1 MSGKSKVFVREA
13 TGLVREMSTLDYAI
27 TTMNGVV
34 PMAAIAMTPF
44 WILVAIPGGD
54 PIIGIVI
61 ACIFSVF
68 GTIFSYAMTCATFPR
83 TDSPY
88 VTQSRV
94 LAPWI
99 GWPSETL
106 MWFGWVIALALYPS
120 GFFIFLAL
128 IPSLYAMGTSTGDV
142 GLIATA
148 NWLMSDPMPTLI
160 LGTIFLIFCLFIAI
174 AGTKTLVRTF
184 QLPVTVIMFIMIF
197 LMLGLFATITPAHFA
212 ELMPK
217 YLGNTL
223 EGIVSAG
230 KDLPSMV
237 PISYDFYPLMAAAA
251 FGAGSANT
259 YWAGYVAGE
268 VRHGREAKMQ
278 AMTMIVPSIGITLLC
293 AITYSLL
300 YGLAGRDFL
309 IAVTNFSY
317 IGSTV
322 VKAPLSWGGVA
333 IPYLALMAA
342 DNYWLQLIILLGLIC
357 TALAYV
363 PATWLIITRELFAW
377 SFDRLIPAKFSEVSE
392 RFHTPVW
399 SIVTNFIVAE
409 ILLILFTLYAQYLSA
424 FFVIGWDT
432 TLISIALLCMAAALL
447 PLRKQL
453 WAQSPV
459 KNWKVAGIPLIVIAG
474 IIGAYY
480 NWWAVAVFTFT
491 PAVGFGNLTDLGIP
505 RATWIMILTAAIP
518 FVLYWIV
525 RAYRKRQGIDM
536 DMIFRQVPPE

>member
-1 MSGKSKVFVREA
+1 M
-13 TGLVREMSTLDYAI
+13 DYMLTA
-27 TTMNGVV
+27 MNGVV

-54 PIIGIVI
+54 PIIGIIV

-68 GTIFSYAMTCATFPR
+68 GTIFSYALTCATFPR

-88 VTQSRV
+88 VTQTRV

-128 IPSLYAMGTSTGDV
+128 IPSLYAMGISSGNV

-148 NWLMSDPMPTLI
+148 NWLIADPMPTLI
-160 LGTIFLIFCLFIAI
+160 LGTIFLIFCLAVAI
-174 AGTKTLVRTF
+174 AGTKTLVRTL
-184 QLPVTVIMFIMIF
+184 QIPITVVMFIMIF
-197 LMLGLFATITPAHFA
+197 LMLGLFATMTPAHFA

-223 EGIVSAG
+223 DGIVSAG

-237 PISYDFYPLMAAAA
+237 PTSYEFYPLMAAAA

-268 VRHGREAKMQ
+268 VRHGRDAKMQ
-278 AMTMIVPSIGITLLC
+278 ATAMIIPSVLITLLC
-293 AITYSLL
+293 AVTYSLL
-300 YGLAGRDFL
+300 YGLAGRNFL

-317 IGSTV
+317 IGSEV

-333 IPYLALMAA
+333 IPYLVLMAA

-357 TALAYV
+357 TSLAYV

-399 SIVTNFIVAE
+399 SIVANFIIAE
-409 ILLILFTLYAQYLSA
+409 ILLILFTLYCPVPISLLRDRMGHDAYL
-424 FFVIGWDT
+424 DR
-432 TLISIALLCMAAALL
+432 IALRGRCSAAFKEASVGTVTCEELEGGRDPCDSHSRHHWRIL
-447 PLRKQL
+447 QRVG
-453 WAQSPV
+453 SC
-459 KNWKVAGIPLIVIAG
+459 
-474 IIGAYY
+474 
-480 NWWAVAVFTFT
+480 VFTLT
-491 PAVGFGNLTDLGIP
+491 PAVGFGNITDFGIA

-525 RAYRKRQGIDM
+525 RAYRKSQGIDI
-536 DMIFRQVPPE
+536 DMIFHEVPPE